1 MTISG
6 LLGRKVGMTTVYR
19 EDGTTEG
26 VSVIEAGPC
35 VITQVKTKPRDGY
48 EAVQVGFGPAKNLSK
63 PEIGHLERSKGRF
76 RHLQEFTVKDLG
88 EFEVGKTLK
97 ADVFQAG
104 ELVKVIGRSKGR
116 GFQGGVRRYHFRG
129 GPKTHGQSDR
139 HRGPGAIGSTT
150 HPGHVWKGTRMAG
163 HMGDDRSTVT
173 GLEIIKA
180 DAEKNLLLIR
190 GSVPG
195 TNNGIVRIEK
205 LGKIKKR
212 PLPPAPKKGAAPER
226 RGAAKPAAAQAAKP
240 APAAA
245 KPAPAPKPEAKK

>member
-19 EDGTTEG
+19 EDGTFQG
-26 VSVIEAGPC
+26 VTVIETGPC

-48 EAVQVGFGPAKNLSK
+48 EAVQIGFGLAKNLSK
-63 PEIGHLERSKGRF
+63 PEIGHLERSKGKF

-104 ELVKVIGRSKGR
+104 EIVRVIGRSKGR
-116 GFQGGVRRYHFRG
+116 GFQGGVKRHHFRG

-139 HRGPGAIGSTT
+139 LRGPGAIGSTT

-163 HMGDDRSTVT
+163 HMGDDRATVT

-180 DAEKNLLLIR
+180 DAEKNLLLVK
-190 GSVPG
+190 GAVPG

-205 LGKIKKR
+205 TGKVKR
-212 PLPPAPKKGAAPER
+212 RPPPPAPKKGAPER
-226 RGAAKPAAAQAAKP
+226 RPAAAKPAAA
-240 APAAA
+240 AAA
-245 KPAPAPKPEAKK
+245 KPAAAAPAAKPEAKK